1 VELSD
6 ALRTLWPN
14 IEITLNS
21 EVPRRGAF
29 EFVLTKG
36 DGSGMNLETNIQPTP
51 TTSQTVIIIVQFRTD
66 VQGLVVF
73 ADVAYRLFS

>member
-21 EVPRRGAF
+21 KVPRRGAF
-29 EFVLTKG
+29 EFVLIKG
-36 DGSGMNLETNIQPTP
+36 DGSGMNFE
-51 TTSQTVIIIVQFRTD
+51 S
-66 VQGLVVF
+66 
-73 ADVAYRLFS
+73 A